1 MFEGTGMRLPRNL
14 KKWFSPYVVEKQKRP
29 ERRTL
34 LELEEL
40 ETRALLSANGVVEP
54 MLAVVPQTA
63 PMTGPAVSGYT
74 PQQIQQAYGFNS
86 IPQVNGVSITG
97 AGETIAIVDAYYDP
111 NIVSDV
117 KQFNTQFNLQA
128 FNTTNG
134 PTLKVVSYNGGSAS
148 SLSQDSTGG
157 WALETSLDVEWAH
170 AIAPQANILLVEA
183 GNQNLS
189 GSGSLLTAVQYA
201 ASQKGVVAVSMSW
214 GQNEFSTESSYDSYF
229 IPPSTNP
236 GVVFVAASGDNG
248 AYNGPIY
255 PATSPYV
262 LAVGGT
268 TLSTTSTSSGGAVYG
283 SESAWS
289 GSGGGAAAYEGEP
302 SYQSNQASI
311 NNTYGFPNVYNPSTG
326 AYSYSRMTPDV
337 AYNAD
342 PNTGYAVYDST
353 PSPAYGLSGGWT
365 EVGGTSAG
373 SPQWASIIA
382 LADQQRIAQ
391 GGKALDT
398 NEVQTTLYNSLSN
411 GNYSKL
417 FHDIT
422 TGSNGYS
429 AGTGYDIAT
438 GLGSPIAN
446 TLVPFLA
453 KSTIPIGL
461 LPTIQGSGY
470 GGLSLGTSSSG
481 SSRSSSFSRSSGS
494 YFAMSAGGRAGG
506 GLYAGSGTLSFPPGS
521 VQVGVPPGAAPPASA
536 GTPAVPVV
544 SLPTIG
550 GAANGFV
557 SFSFTASA
565 SPAPTTTG
573 TAFAPTASSLV
584 PIQNSNVFGAT
595 GWVGEST
602 SMRLSSVGLPGSS
615 IEELA
620 NSLAEPVNESPNAV
634 AFDDSSN
641 AENDAIVR
649 DDSSGTEAKV
659 APWEDIFL
667 NKTEMALAAA
677 GVGTGEGGSE

>member
-29 ERRTL
+29 DRRTL

-86 IPQVNGVSITG
+86 IPQVNGTSITG

-117 KQFNTQFNLQA
+117 KQFNTQFNLQQ

-134 PTLKVVSYNGGSAS
+134 PTLNVVSYNGGSAS

-326 AYSYSRMTPDV
+326 VYSYSRMTPDV

-342 PNTGYAVYDST
+342 PNSGYAVYDSI

-411 GNYSKL
+411 GNYSKI

-438 GLGSPIAN
+438 GLGSPVAN

-453 KSTIPIGL
+453 KSTIPIGQ

-470 GGLSLGTSSSG
+470 GGLGSGTG
-481 SSRSSSFSRSSGS
+481 STGFFSSSSFSLSSGS
-494 YFAMSAGGRAGG
+494 YFTASAGGRMGG
-506 GLYAGSGTLSFPPGS
+506 GLYTGSGSLSFPPGS
-521 VQVGVPPGAAPPASA
+521 VQVGVPPGAAPAAPA
-536 GTPAVPVV
+536 GTPVAPVV
-544 SLPTIG
+544 ALPSIG
-550 GAANGFV
+550 SAANGFV

-565 SPAPTTTG
+565 SPTPTTTG
-573 TAFAPTASSLV
+573 IAFAPTASSLV

-602 SMRLSSVGLPGSS
+602 SMRLSSMGLPGTS
-615 IEELA
+615 IEDLA
-620 NSLAEPVNESPNAV
+620 NNLAEPVNENSNDV
-634 AFDDSSN
+634 TFDDSSN
-641 AENDAIVR
+641 AEEDAIVR
-649 DDSSGTEAKV
+649 DDSSGNEANV
-659 APWEDIFL
+659 APWEGTFL
-667 NKTEMALAAA
+667 NKSEMALAAA
-677 GVGTGEGGSE
+677 GVSTGEGGSE